1 MKTINKLLMVI
12 LGITVFAFAA
22 SAQQGARRNGTVTA
36 RQEASAERKQE
47 KVDRAQTPTS
57 VSNQSATDN
66 KLRQIPDTQG
76 ARRNGSESRSGSAGS
91 VNSNGSSSGSVHGGN
106 GGTKVSGGN
115 VSGGKP
121 SNSGNNSGIE
131 SRSGNT
137 AGSVNGTVHGGS
149 GNAGYGNG
157 GYGNGGYS
165 GGAGYGG
172 SAGNRPP
179 AGHGYGAGYGKPYVP
194 GYNNAYPGK
203 RPPMPTVRT
212 YTKVQVYDRTNAAEI
227 VVNTLFS
234 SKMEAYYYIARLLD
248 ERYYTVSS
256 YGNNYNW
263 LRSDVSFIPTPF
275 DWADP
280 MTHNQFQM
288 YFKIYKSCGRIRV
301 AITAQ
306 WRESVLSD
314 RFLTLRFQPSNTYST
329 YYAWN
334 VLEDIADNIP
344 NTGIY
349 FRTADIL

>member
-1 MKTINKLLMVI
+1 MAYFRKVAVKEGMYEMQDDACHLMGVMVYN
-12 LGITVFAFAA
+12 GIGCEQNAD
-22 SAQQGARRNGTVTA
+22 SAIFWLKRGADRF
-36 RQEASAERKQE
+36 ESAECASFLANIYESEEHKDMPQAVKYYRMANE
-47 KVDRAQTPTS
+47 YG
-57 VSNQSATDN
+57 
-66 KLRQIPDTQG
+66 DTTALVNLG
-76 ARRNGSESRSGSAGS
+76 RLYANNGNNGNYSG
-91 VNSNGSSSGSVHGGN
+91 NNGRPANGGN
-106 GGTKVSGGN
+106 YGGN
-115 VSGGKP
+115 SGYNNGRP
-121 SNSGNNSGIE
+121 VNGGSNHNTPPPPPPAHNSGN
-131 SRSGNT
+131 
-137 AGSVNGTVHGGS
+137 
-149 GNAGYGNG
+149 Y
-157 GYGNGGYS
+157 GGYS
-165 GGAGYGG
+165 GGGYI
-172 SAGNRPP
+172 
-179 AGHGYGAGYGKPYVP
+179 P
-194 GYNNAYPGK
+194 GYADMYPGK